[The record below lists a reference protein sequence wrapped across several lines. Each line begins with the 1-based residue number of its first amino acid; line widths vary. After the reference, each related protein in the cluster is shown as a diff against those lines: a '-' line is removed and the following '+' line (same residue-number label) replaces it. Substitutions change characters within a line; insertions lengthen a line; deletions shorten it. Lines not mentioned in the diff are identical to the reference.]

1 MTEDCRP
8 SASVV
13 KALLNFATVEEM
25 VSKPRIKWK
34 RESKGVIPLWIAD
47 PDFHVA
53 PEIKEVLIRA
63 VEEERL
69 FYEDD
74 VEARE
79 AMAEKIRRRN
89 NLEASVEDILIT
101 QGVIPTFWLAVQYA
115 CRPGDEV
122 VITDPMYYPFYRAV
136 EMTGTRPLHWPL
148 EMEEGYRFDVER
160 LKELITPRTRLIFVC
175 NPHNPCG
182 RVMREE
188 ELRGVGEVAVDHG
201 LTILVDELWED
212 IVFDGRRHITLA
224 SLSPEIE
231 ERTMTVWG
239 FSKTYGVAGL
249 QMGYLCAT
257 NKEMMEELRNIAR
270 GLFRGASTLAR
281 AAAKVMLD
289 DTLEWWRKAVMEH
302 LHRIRA
308 LCEKRFEEL
317 PRVECPK
324 LEGTYL
330 MFPCFDYSM
339 SSEELEEYLLKE
351 AKLRFTA
358 GSHFGSRGEG
368 HLRMCIATSEAI
380 INEVFHNLERA
391 LNNLR

>member
-1 MTEDCRP
+1 MAGTKGPEPC
-8 SASVV
+8 VV
-13 KALLNFATVEEM
+13 ESLLNSATIEEM
-25 VSKPRIKWK
+25 ASKPRIKWK
-34 RESKGVIPLWIAD
+34 RDSPGVIPLWIAD

-69 FYEDD
+69 FYDDD

-89 NLEASVEDILIT
+89 NLEASAEDILIT
-101 QGVIPTFWLAVQYA
+101 QGVLPTFWLAVQYS
-115 CRPGDEV
+115 CKPGDEV
-122 VITDPMYYPFYRAV
+122 VVTDPMYYPFYRAV
-136 EMTGTRPLHWPL
+136 EMTGTKPLYWPL

-160 LKELITPRTRLIFVC
+160 LKELITPRTSLIFVC

-182 RVMREE
+182 RVMTEE
-188 ELRGVGEVAVDHG
+188 ELRGIGEVAVDHG
-201 LTILVDELWED
+201 MTILVDELWED
-212 IVFDGRRHITLA
+212 IVFDDRRHITLA

-257 NKEMMEELRNIAR
+257 NREMMEELRSLSR
-270 GLFRGASTLAR
+270 GLLRGTSTLSR
-281 AAAKVMLD
+281 AAARMMLD
-289 DTLEWWRKAVMEH
+289 GTLEWWRKAVMRH
-302 LHRIRA
+302 LHQIRA
-308 LCEKRFEEL
+308 ICERRFREL
-317 PRVECPK
+317 SGVECPK

-330 MFPCFDYSM
+330 MFPRFDYDM
-339 SSEELEEYLLKE
+339 SSEELEEYLRKE
-351 AKLRFTA
+351 AALSFTA

-380 INEVFHNLERA
+380 MDEVFNRLERA
-391 LNNLR
+391 LEKLR

>member
-1 MTEDCRP
+1 MAEGSQP
-8 SASVV
+8 KASVIE
-13 KALLNFATVEEM
+13 ALMNFATVEEM
-25 VSKPRIKWK
+25 ASKPRIKWK
-34 RESKGVIPLWIAD
+34 RDPKGVIPLWIAD

-53 PEIKEVLIRA
+53 PEIKEALIKA

-69 FYEDD
+69 FYDDD

-89 NLEASVEDILIT
+89 GIEATADDILIT
-101 QGVIPTFWLAVQYA
+101 QGVLPTFWLAVQYA
-115 CRPGDEV
+115 CKPGDEV
-122 VITDPMYYPFYRAV
+122 VVTDPMYYPFYRAV
-136 EMTGTRPLHWPL
+136 EMTGTKPLYWPL

-160 LKELITPRTRLIFVC
+160 LKELITPRTKLIFVC

-182 RVMREE
+182 RVMTEE
-188 ELRGVGEVAVDHG
+188 ELRGIGEVAVDHG

-212 IVFDGRRHITLA
+212 IIFDGRRHITLA
-224 SLSPEIE
+224 SLSPEFE

-257 NKEMMEELRNIAR
+257 NKEMMEELRSLAQGLLR
-270 GLFRGASTLAR
+270 GTSTLSR
-281 AAAKVMLD
+281 AVAKVMLD
-289 DTLEWWRKAVMEH
+289 DTLKWWREAIMEH

-308 LCEKRFEEL
+308 ICEKRFAEI
-317 PRVECPK
+317 PGVEVPK

-330 MFPCFDYSM
+330 MFPKFDYGM
-339 SSEELEEYLLKE
+339 SSEELEEYLLRE
-351 AKLRFTA
+351 ARLRFTA
-358 GSHFGSRGEG
+358 GTHFGSRGEG

-380 INEVFHNLERA
+380 INEVFDRLERA
-391 LNNLR
+391 LEKLR